1 MRPFEAKAA
10 IQDVMWERLGPVR
23 DGLGI
28 ETAITAFERIERE
41 QMTGMVIGCKDRV
54 YNRDRMEAIEVP
66 LMVKTAHLV
75 ARAASERK
83 ESRGSHYRT
92 DFPERNDEDWLRNIV
107 IKKDGDGEAGY
118 KHREYRSGRMRC
130 A

>member
-66 LMVKTAHLV
+66 LMVKTALLV
-75 ARAASERK
+75 ARAAFERK

-92 DFPERNDEDWLRNIV
+92 DFPERNDRRLAQEYCDQERRRRQ
-107 IKKDGDGEAGY
+107 AGY